1 MKIITLIPS
10 LFSLLLGFYLFNQPL
25 SAIAS
30 IGWLLALMIFVWGI
44 QSLLSYFR
52 SNQSRRN
59 IWQLLQAVV
68 TVVFS
73 FILLGSSAFSLSRL
87 VITIIAYWVL
97 VIGILRLLSGYQLQ
111 QAGIGKATLLS
122 GLSFLILGLLLLAS
136 PIFTSVFIGKFLSLI
151 FLLLGFSGLLVSLR
165 L

>member
-10 LFSLLLGFYLFNQPL
+10 LFSLLLGFYLFNHPL

-44 QSLLSYFR
+44 QSLLTYFR

-68 TVVFS
+68 TVVFG
-73 FILLGSSAFSLSRL
+73 FILLGSSAVSSSLSSPTGFWSS
-87 VITIIAYWVL
+87 V
-97 VIGILRLLSGYQLQ
+97 
-111 QAGIGKATLLS
+111 
-122 GLSFLILGLLLLAS
+122 SFA
-136 PIFTSVFIGKFLSLI
+136 
-151 FLLLGFSGLLVSLR
+151 
-165 L
+165 